1 MTITMTRTV
10 TSTMPMIR
18 KPFAPITLHE
28 QRHQTIGKKSNGELL
43 YRGALI
49 VKVASS
55 GGLEFNGFYLRW
67 YDESKDPEFGTED
80 DWLNRASIQICRYET
95 SLKKDYHINLGFR
108 DKIIESERLT
118 HGETGMT
125 QRNPNLFI
133 TASRKTN
140 RVDVIAERVKTARHL
155 EQVEQKALAEYN
167 ALSKKLNEMKNHV
180 KSNPQTLNGI
190 RATISEMHH
199 IWSEASNLLNNFC
212 PVPFQKFGL
221 EYKKILDIK

>member
-10 TSTMPMIR
+10 TSTMPKPMIR

-55 GGLEFNGFYLRW
+55 GELEFNGFYLRW
-67 YDESKDPEFGTED
+67 YKESRDPDFGTAE
-80 DWLNRASIQICRYET
+80 DWLNQAGIQICRYET

-108 DKIIESERLT
+108 GKISEGLT
-118 HGETGMT
+118 HGETGMKQENST
-125 QRNPNLFI
+125 LFI

-140 RVDVIAERVKTARHL
+140 RVEVIAERVKTARHL

-167 ALSKKLNEMKNHV
+167 ALSKKLNKMKNHV
-180 KSNPQTLNGI
+180 KSNPQTLNEI
-190 RATISEMHH
+190 RGTINEMHH
-199 IWSEASNLLNNFC
+199 IWSEASNLLSNFC